1 MSSRGSKCGDGVG
14 WPCVPAQPMTLT
26 APAYPTTTSLL
37 QTLSTQ
43 FRLAPEQTAD
53 GRPWT
58 YHLVQFADVLLN
70 HSRNVAPLTAFTTQ
84 QRQAWDR

>member
-1 MSSRGSKCGDGVG
+1 MSSRGSKRGDGVG

-26 APAYPTTTSLL
+26 APTNPTTTSLL

-70 HSRNVAPLTAFTTQ
+70 HSRNVAPLTAFTAQ